1 MKKSRSS
8 TATRLFTARAPLA
21 ALGLKLRS
29 LKLFE
34 TISQHVKIKQ
44 KTIKHAPIYF
54 EAS

>member
-8 TATRLFTARAPLA
+8 TASRLFTGRAPLA

-34 TISQHVKIKQ
+34 TISQHVS
-44 KTIKHAPIYF
+44 IKH
-54 EAS
+54 ETAS